1 MSKTGSTG
9 RRGAERAKGAEGPR
23 GRARSRAAP
32 RDPATSASPRA
43 VRRAGPRAVRRESSA
58 ALLSAR
64 FPVRLRQLAGRIKIV
79 GLDSDGTLTD
89 RGLSWDSD
97 GREVRRFDVRDGL
110 AIVWAKSAGLHV
122 IVVSGRTSPTLLHR
136 TEDLGVPAV
145 QGTLD
150 KVGALEEFCARHRA
164 TREQV
169 AFLGDDLPDLPALRW
184 CGLPLAVADAHP
196 LVKRAAAWVSPSA
209 GGRGAVRE
217 ALEALLEATGNW
229 DRVLARYGEKPR

>member
-1 MSKTGSTG
+1 
-9 RRGAERAKGAEGPR
+9 
-23 GRARSRAAP
+23 
-32 RDPATSASPRA
+32 
-43 VRRAGPRAVRRESSA
+43 VRRESSA

-136 TEDLGVPAV
+136 TDDLGVPAV

-150 KVGALEEFCARHRA
+150 KVGALEEFC
-164 TREQV
+164 
-169 AFLGDDLPDLPALRW
+169 DDLPDLPALRW